1 MKQYLTTEYVQSCKT
16 WLDNK
21 SSALLAEATTQTAS
35 SALSAVDSYTQVVQA
50 QAAEA
55 STDTHTDSIQDM
67 VVSLPGGN
75 LKDSMVQWDTLHDTL
90 FKESAFSGISWN
102 PRVQAAVPELKE
114 LICKVQG
121 AIS

>member
-35 SALSAVDSYTQVVQA
+35 SAQSAVDSATQVVLPLPAEATTQTASSALSAVDSSTQVVQA

-75 LKDSMVQWDTLHDTL
+75 LKDLMVQWNTL
-90 FKESAFSGISWN
+90 
-102 PRVQAAVPELKE
+102 
-114 LICKVQG
+114 
-121 AIS
+121 